1 MILAEPVS
9 TCPYLSV
16 LVSARSRADA
26 PAYAGQVPIKH
37 DSAVPVYR
45 QLAAILREEI
55 ASGTLAPDSPL
66 PSESRLMQEHG
77 ISRDTVR
84 KAIEILREE
93 GLVVTV
99 KGKGTYVAEG

>member
-1 MILAEPVS
+1 M
-9 TCPYLSV
+9 
-16 LVSARSRADA
+16 
-26 PAYAGQVPIKH
+26 PIKH